1 MNSRYE
7 KLNMYDDLDFFQDFS
22 RSTGP
27 TRAVVPESYN
37 TDDDEE
43 NYTPPTTDRFRE
55 FEKFYMKNYVLISV
69 VQFVLIVL
77 LLIKIVN
84 K

>member
-1 MNSRYE
+1 MNSRYASLSKFGGE
-7 KLNMYDDLDFFQDFS
+7 TDFFDFS

-37 TDDDEE
+37 TEDDEDD
-43 NYTPPTTDRFRE
+43 YTPVTTDRFRE

-69 VQFVLIVL
+69 VQFVIILVL
-77 LLIKIVN
+77 LLKAIN